1 MLQLRTHNQKTRL
14 RTACEWSSLT
24 HLALQ
29 PWGRSL
35 RQTQRDVQPRCNRGG
50 KIVMSGRAVLARSLF
65 CLICMTGHTALHPW
79 TSLGFP
85 APTGV
90 AVDGMTAD
98 SPLYDLRQILELVAS
113 VVPTIDDPELRDE
126 TLKSLAQVQRTAGDL
141 HGSRNTALLIADVA
155 VKADSLEELAV
166 THVKRNEVQ
175 EALDIAGLI
184 QEGPMRADA
193 LGAIAAMLVRTG
205 QKENALQFTI
215 HLTDSDTRAW
225 ARRHLIDA
233 LELTKDPAS
242 ARQLLASIPE
252 AWHVQ
257 GLNSMAEVQAALG
270 ESMEARKTA
279 ISIQDRRLRRLTI
292 VGIARL
298 QARRNEFR
306 EARTTADLLDPRD
319 ELQLLD
325 LDNILFRIA
334 ESQAQAGDFAAAR
347 QTASTIHGWAE
358 SSFAWHSIAT
368 AYAQAGRLT
377 DARATIL
384 HNIQDSSEQDLARVD
399 LAETRARTGDVN
411 GVLKEMAG
419 VQGEQ
424 TAQAKVYRAIGQ
436 YKGAHGMLA
445 DAVGWTG
452 RLKPPLFKA
461 YALLGVYEGG
471 TKKRE
476 P

>member
-1 MLQLRTHNQKTRL
+1 
-14 RTACEWSSLT
+14 
-24 HLALQ
+24 
-29 PWGRSL
+29 
-35 RQTQRDVQPRCNRGG
+35 
-50 KIVMSGRAVLARSLF
+50 MSGRAVLARSLF
-65 CLICMTGHTALHPW
+65 CIICITGYTALHPW

-90 AVDGMTAD
+90 AADGTTAD
-98 SPLYDLRQILELVAS
+98 GLPYDPRQILELVAS
-113 VVPTIDDPELRDE
+113 LVPTIDDPELRDE
-126 TLKSLAQVQRTAGDL
+126 TLKSLAQVQRTGGDL
-141 HGSRNTALLIADVA
+141 HGSRNTALLIADA
-155 VKADSLEELAV
+155 GVKADSLEELAV
-166 THVKRNEVQ
+166 TRVKRNEVQ

-184 QEGPMRADA
+184 QEGPMRAGA
-193 LGAIAAMLVRTG
+193 LGAIAAMLVQTG
-205 QKENALQFTI
+205 QSENALQFTI
-215 HLTDSDTRAW
+215 HFTDTNTRAW
-225 ARRHLIDA
+225 VRRHLIDA

-252 AWHVQ
+252 TWHMQ
-257 GLNSMAEVQAALG
+257 GLNSMAEVQAARG

-279 ISIQDRRLRRLTI
+279 ISIRNQRLRRLTI
-292 VGIARL
+292 VGIARI

-306 EARTTADLLDPRD
+306 EARTMADLLDPRD
-319 ELQLLD
+319 ELQLLA

-368 AYAQAGRLT
+368 AYAQVGRLT

-384 HNIQDSSEQDLARVD
+384 HDIQDSSEQDLARLD

-411 GVLKEMAG
+411 GALKEMSGA
-419 VQGEQ
+419 QGDQ
-424 TAQAKVYRAIGQ
+424 AAKAKVYRAIGQ
-436 YKGAHGMLA
+436 YKGAHGTLA

-461 YALLGVYEGG
+461 YVLLGVYEGS
-471 TKKRE
+471 TKGRE